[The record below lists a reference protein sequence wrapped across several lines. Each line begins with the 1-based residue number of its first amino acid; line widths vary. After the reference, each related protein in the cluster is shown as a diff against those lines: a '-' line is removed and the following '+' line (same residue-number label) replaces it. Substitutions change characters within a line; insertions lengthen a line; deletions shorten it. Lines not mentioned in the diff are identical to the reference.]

1 MDFFM
6 VDLSVKPLLNRD
18 FVVQGSPS
26 LCVLAMG
33 NSWKSEVQ
41 TRSLF
46 SSIPNFPITVEISK
60 ALTEDCLV
68 SPSD

>member
-1 MDFFM
+1 MYFFV
-6 VDLSVKPLLNRD
+6 VDMSAKPVLNRD
-18 FVVQGSPS
+18 FVVQVSPS

-33 NSWKSEVQ
+33 KSWKSEVQ
-41 TRSLF
+41 TRSIF